1 MDTNRT
7 VTCFLLVF
15 FLLLTPSNAAASET
29 NSDVAP
35 ADVNIDLSGADP
47 ADFLVSETIGAAV
60 YMKGEIYN
68 NEYATI
74 SVTTQNNG
82 DKSSEGHIIVALPNN
97 EEILSM
103 EGSGDSVEIYP
114 SGSLIEAK
122 EGTKIDSS
130 EYLFVDL
137 VKYGWETGEKE
148 TLNLKV
154 KPNKGS
160 EEVVYLVRAA
170 LKNDA
175 TGDYERYPGIL
186 SDSSDV
192 DQQGWYVFKNSI
204 GVSGDPDLII
214 EDISWE
220 PENPHENENV
230 VFTVTLANVGL
241 AQSGNCSVKCFLNGN
256 EISFSTVSGLEAGSA
271 TSFTFNWVPTSSG
284 SMDLKVVVDSEDQF
298 VEFTE
303 ENNEKTG
310 ILEVIS
316 YTTSSSPSSSS
327 PSSSPSS
334 SSPPSSSSSS
344 GSSGGA
350 GGSPEPASNV
360 EIKELAQQFV
370 SNGNH
375 AKFIFAKNVTS
386 IAYIEFDPKKTVGK
400 TTTIVETLK
409 GKSTLVTEL
418 PSGKVYENTNIWVG
432 NEGTASPENIEN
444 AVVGFKVEKTWI
456 NSNGVDSSSIKL
468 WKFED
473 GNWIELSTSQTD
485 EDDDYVYYEAATP
498 GFASFSI
505 MALYPEEEPDGTSL
519 SLGSSVDEKDI
530 KAVSETSDEIESDVT
545 DSAAGENNSGSMK
558 KVLLVISMLA
568 AVILAGYVI
577 SKKRS

>member
-1 MDTNRT
+1 MRKNLTIS
-7 VTCFLLVF
+7 CFLLVF
-15 FLLLTPSNAAASET
+15 FLLFTPFNAAASET
-29 NSDVAP
+29 NSDAAP
-35 ADVNIDLSGADP
+35 DDANIDLSGTDA
-47 ADFLVSETIGAAV
+47 AENLVSKTIGASV
-60 YMKGEIYN
+60 YVKGEIYN

-74 SVTTQNNG
+74 SVTTKNDG
-82 DKSSEGHIIVALPNN
+82 DKSSEGHIIVAFPNN

-114 SGSLIEAK
+114 SGSSIETK
-122 EGTKIDSS
+122 DGTKIDSS

-137 VKYGWETGEKE
+137 VKYGWETGKNE

-160 EEVVYLVRAA
+160 EEIVYLVRAE

-192 DQQGWYVFKNSI
+192 DQQGWYVYKYSI
-204 GVSGDPDLII
+204 PVSGSPDMII

-220 PENPHENENV
+220 PENPRENENV
-230 VFTVTLANVGL
+230 TFKVTLKNVGL
-241 AQSGNCSVKCFLNGN
+241 ASSGNCSVKCYLNGN
-256 EISFSTVSGLEAGSA
+256 EISFSTVSGLEAGST
-271 TSFTFNWVPTSSG
+271 TSFTFNWIATSAG
-284 SMDLKVVVDSEDQF
+284 SMDLKVVVDSEGQF

-310 ILEVIS
+310 IFKVIS
-316 YTTSSSPSSSS
+316 YTTSSSSSS
-327 PSSSPSS
+327 PSSG
-334 SSPPSSSSSS
+334 SSSSS
-344 GSSGGA
+344 SSGGA

-360 EIKELAQQFV
+360 EVKELAQQFI

-375 AKFIFAKNVTS
+375 AKFVFAKNVTS

-409 GKSTLVTEL
+409 EKSTLVTEL

-456 NSNGVDSSSIKL
+456 NSNGVESSSVKL

-473 GNWIELSTSQTD
+473 GNWVELPTSQTD

-505 MALYPEEEPDGTSL
+505 MALYPEEETEVTTLPT
-519 SLGSSVDEKDI
+519 GSSAEDKDI
-530 KAVSETSDEIESDVT
+530 KAVSGTSVEEESDVA
-545 DSAAGENNSGSMK
+545 DSEAGESNSGGLK
-558 KVLLVISMLA
+558 KGLLAIGMLT

-577 SKKRS
+577 SRKRN

>member
-1 MDTNRT
+1 MRTNLT
-7 VTCFLLVF
+7 ISCFLLVF
-15 FLLLTPSNAAASET
+15 FLLLTPFNASASET
-29 NSDVAP
+29 NSDAAP
-35 ADVNIDLSGADP
+35 DDANIDPSGTDA
-47 ADFLVSETIGAAV
+47 AENLVSETIGASV
-60 YMKGEIYN
+60 YMEGDIYN

-74 SVTTQNNG
+74 SVTTKNDG
-82 DKSSEGHIIVALPNN
+82 DKSSEGHIIVAFPNN

-103 EGSGDSVEIYP
+103 EGSGDSIEIYP
-114 SGSLIEAK
+114 SGSSIETK
-122 EGTKIDSS
+122 DGTKIDSS

-137 VKYGWETGEKE
+137 VKYGWETGKNE

-160 EEVVYLVRAA
+160 EEIVYLIRAE

-175 TGDYERYPGIL
+175 TGDYERYPRTS

-192 DQQGWYVFKNSI
+192 DQQGWYVYKNSI
-204 GVSGDPDLII
+204 PVSGSPDMII

-220 PENPHENENV
+220 PENPRENEKV
-230 VFTVTLANVGL
+230 TFKVTLKNVGL
-241 AQSGNCSVKCFLNGN
+241 ASSGNCSVKCYLNGN
-256 EISFSTVSGLEAGSA
+256 EISFSTVSGLEAGST
-271 TSFTFNWVPTSSG
+271 TSFTFNWIPTSSG
-284 SMDLKVVVDSEDQF
+284 SMDLKVVVDSEGQF

-303 ENNEKTG
+303 DNNEKVG
-310 ILEVIS
+310 IFEVIS
-316 YTTSSSPSSSS
+316 YTTSQPSSSS
-327 PSSSPSS
+327 PSSSSG
-334 SSPPSSSSSS
+334 SSSSSS
-344 GSSGGA
+344 GGGA

-375 AKFIFAKNVTS
+375 AKFVFAKSVTS

-456 NSNGVDSSSIKL
+456 NSNEVDSSSVKL

-473 GNWIELSTSQTD
+473 GNWVELPTSQTD
-485 EDDDYVYYEAATP
+485 EDDNYIYYEAATP

-505 MALYPEEEPDGTSL
+505 MALYPEEDMEDTSL
-519 SLGSSVDEKDI
+519 PTGSSVEDKDVR
-530 KAVSETSDEIESDVT
+530 AVSETSGEEESDVT
-545 DSAAGENNSGSMK
+545 DSEAGENNSGGLK
-558 KVLLVISMLA
+558 KGLLAISMLV

-577 SKKRS
+577 SRKRN